1 MLKKDSI
8 TFLRFLIRKKGY
20 IIFFLLGFSFKD
32 TDLSH
37 DSRGGEATIF
47 YSTVPL
53 PAAHEHSDIY
63 FQLYTWDNYYIF
75 LIATLAFTTLLLHSM
90 RLTTLSN
97 YYLINW
103 GCNMLVFVCWFDLRF
118 CYSYFSWETGGL
130 GLASTIIFVLQ
141 ANRLTKCASH
151 LSYGF

>member
-1 MLKKDSI
+1 MLEKDSI
-8 TFLRFLIRKKGY
+8 TFLRFLIRKKGC
-20 IIFFLLGFSFKD
+20 IVFFLSGFSFTD
-32 TDLSH
+32 TDISH
-37 DSRGGEATIF
+37 DSRGEEATIF

-53 PAAHEHSDIY
+53 PAADEHSDIY
-63 FQLYTWDNYYIF
+63 FD
-75 LIATLAFTTLLLHSM
+75 FTREMVITYFYSQRLNLPHCYSM

-118 CYSYFSWETGGL
+118 WYSYFSWETGGL
-130 GLASTIIFVLQ
+130 GLAPTIIFVLQ